1 MLVLTRMPGE
11 VIILSDEETG
21 DVIAEIR
28 NCGVSG
34 NQVRIG
40 ITAGSDV
47 VIDRYEIH
55 QRKLEEGNSRE
66 CLLSA

>member
-1 MLVLTRMPGE
+1 MPGE
-11 VIILSDEETG
+11 VIVLSDDKTG

-40 ITAGSDV
+40 VNAGSHI

-55 QRKLEEGNSRE
+55 QRKLIEGNSRE